1 MRREGDAWQTEITAP
16 SIPDVYWY
24 YFMVRVGGRLSYYG
38 AAAGRTC
45 GIGAVYSAPPPAY
58 QLTVYDKGFEVP
70 RWFQKSVMYQIFPD
84 RFRPG
89 RDSTA
94 RQGIA
99 YHLAKGRRAYL
110 HDSWD
115 EEPLF
120 TPLPGETA
128 YNPCDYF
135 GGTLKGIEASL
146 DYLKSLG
153 VDVLYLN
160 PIFEAASNEPEN
172 ANIAFVK
179 VDIDANQDLA
189 QAAGIQAVPT
199 LMIAKQGEV
208 IFQQA
213 GALQAA
219 DLDDLIAQ
227 AKALDLAAAKAAQSG
242 ADQQA

>member
-1 MRREGDAWQTEITAP
+1 MTMLALFSVAAFAQNNTKETAP
-16 SIPDVYWY
+16 
-24 YFMVRVGGRLSYYG
+24 
-38 AAAGRTC
+38 AAKEIKG
-45 GIGAVYSAPPPAY
+45 
-58 QLTVYDKGFEVP
+58 TVFE
-70 RWFQKSVMYQIFPD
+70 K
-84 RFRPG
+84 
-89 RDSTA
+89 
-94 RQGIA
+94 
-99 YHLAKGRRAYL
+99 
-110 HDSWD
+110 
-115 EEPLF
+115 
-120 TPLPGETA
+120 
-128 YNPCDYF
+128 
-135 GGTLKGIEASL
+135 GTLKELLAKAAKEKK
-146 DYLKSLG
+146 YLF
-153 VDVLYLN
+153 VDVYATWCGPCRAFG

-219 DLDDLIAQ
+219 DLDDLITQ

>member
-1 MRREGDAWQTEITAP
+1 MATTAITSADFEKTITDNEIVFVDFWAT
-16 SIPDVYWY
+16 W
-24 YFMVRVGGRLSYYG
+24 
-38 AAAGRTC
+38 C
-45 GIGAVYSAPPPAY
+45 GPC
-58 QLTVYDKGFEVP
+58 
-70 RWFQKSVMYQIFPD
+70 
-84 RFRPG
+84 
-89 RDSTA
+89 
-94 RQGIA
+94 
-99 YHLAKGRRAYL
+99 RA
-110 HDSWD
+110 
-115 EEPLF
+115 
-120 TPLPGETA
+120 
-128 YNPCDYF
+128 
-135 GGTLKGIEASL
+135 
-146 DYLKSLG
+146 
-153 VDVLYLN
+153 
-160 PIFEAASNEPEN
+160 AASNEPEN